1 MCKFHQDLD
10 SYSGFFTIEIISSEG
25 AQVIH
30 ALSDF
35 RPTHHFSGA
44 HVAAYT
50 EQKQMRKSKRYLE
63 WQVESSFYVTLRVAA
78 T

>member
-10 SYSGFFTIEIISSEG
+10 SYSGFFTNEIISSEG

-35 RPTHHFSGA
+35 RPTHHFSA
-44 HVAAYT
+44 HVAASKAKT
-50 EQKQMRKSKRYLE
+50 NAEKQ
-63 WQVESSFYVTLRVAA
+63 TLS
-78 T
+78 